1 MPSLDELM
9 KAAQSVQ
16 EQMQAAQA
24 RLDHIEVE
32 GASGGG
38 MVKVR
43 ATARGRILG
52 VAIDDS
58 LMKLEEKQMLED
70 LVTAAFND
78 ARDKADRRA
87 GEEMAQLQSGMGL
100 PPGFNLPGMS

>member
-24 RLDHIEVE
+24 KLDHIEVE

-38 MVKVR
+38 LVKVR
-43 ATARGRILG
+43 ATARGRIIG
-52 VAIDDS
+52 IEIDQS
-58 LMKLEEKQMLED
+58 MLMPESKEMLED
-70 LVTAAFND
+70 LVVAAFND
-78 ARDKADRRA
+78 AKNKADQA
-87 GEEMAQLQSGMGL
+87 GSAEMNKLTAGMPL
-100 PPGFNLPGMS
+100 PPGFKLPGM

>member
-24 RLDHIEVE
+24 KLDHIEVE

-38 MVKVR
+38 LIKVR
-43 ATARGRILG
+43 ATARGRIVG
-52 VAIDDS
+52 IDIDQS
-58 LMKLEEKQMLED
+58 MLMPESKEMLED
-70 LVTAAFND
+70 LVVAAFND
-78 ARDKADRRA
+78 AKHKADQA
-87 GEEMAQLQSGMGL
+87 GSAEMNKLTAGMPL
-100 PPGFNLPGMS
+100 PPGFKLPGL

>member
-24 RLDHIEVE
+24 KLDHIEVE

-38 MVKVR
+38 LIKVR
-43 ATARGRILG
+43 ATARGRIIG
-52 VAIDDS
+52 MDIDAS
-58 LMKLEEKQMLED
+58 MLTYESKEMLED
-70 LVTAAFND
+70 LVVAAFND
-78 ARDKADRRA
+78 AKNKADQA
-87 GEEMAQLQSGMGL
+87 GSAEMNKLTAGMPL
-100 PPGFNLPGMS
+100 PPGFKLPGM

>member
-24 RLDHIEVE
+24 KLDHIEVE

-38 MVKVR
+38 LVKVR
-43 ATARGRILG
+43 ATARGRIIG
-52 VAIDDS
+52 MNIDQS
-58 LMKLEEKQMLED
+58 MLMPESKEMLED
-70 LVTAAFND
+70 LVVAAFND
-78 ARDKADRRA
+78 AKNKADQA
-87 GEEMAQLQSGMGL
+87 GSAEMNKLTAGMPL
-100 PPGFNLPGMS
+100 PPGFKLPGL